1 MRIRSVSLSVA
12 LLLSLAVVAA
22 EAESSFQT
30 YRNAR
35 FGYSVEVPSDFRRGE
50 APVNNDGRVF
60 YDQLS
65 EEILSVFGMYNALE
79 ASPESYAAEREADWK
94 GLNGNVTY
102 RAMRKGWFVLSGTV
116 DGEIFYERVLFSD
129 DRETIA
135 TLLVRYP
142 ELEKERFGAFVT
154 RASRSLRFAD

>member
-12 LLLSLAVVAA
+12 LLLSVAVWTAD
-22 EAESSFQT
+22 AESSFQT

-35 FGYSVEVPSDFRRGE
+35 FGYAVDVPTGFRKGE
-50 APVNNDGRVF
+50 APTNNDGRVF
-60 YDQLS
+60 YDRKS
-65 EEILSVFGMYNALE
+65 EGILSVFGMYNALE
-79 ASPESYAAEREADWK
+79 ASPESYAEEREADWK
-94 GLNGNVTY
+94 ELKGDVTY
-102 RAMRKGWFVLSGTV
+102 RVMRKGWFVLSGTI

-142 ELEKERFGAFVT
+142 ESEKERFGAFVT
-154 RASRSLRFAD
+154 RASRSLRFTD

>member
-1 MRIRSVSLSVA
+1 MRIRSVSLCVA
-12 LLLSLAVVAA
+12 LLLSVAVWAA

-35 FGYSVEVPSDFRRGE
+35 FGYSVEVPSDFRKGE
-50 APVNNDGRVF
+50 APANNDGRVF
-60 YDQLS
+60 YDRLS
-65 EEILSVFGMYNALE
+65 EGILSVFGMYNALE

-142 ELEKERFGAFVT
+142 ESEKERFGAFVT

>member
-12 LLLSLAVVAA
+12 FLLSLAVVAA

-35 FGYSVEVPSDFRRGE
+35 FGYSVEVPSDFRKGE
-50 APVNNDGRVF
+50 APANNDGRVF

-65 EEILSVFGMYNALE
+65 EGILSVFGMYNALE

-135 TLLVRYP
+135 TILVRYP
-142 ELEKERFGAFVT
+142 ESEKERFGAFVT

>member
-1 MRIRSVSLSVA
+1 MRIRSVSLGVA

-35 FGYSVEVPSDFRRGE
+35 FGYSVEVPSDFRKGE
-50 APVNNDGRVF
+50 APANNDGRVF
-60 YDQLS
+60 YDRLS
-65 EEILSVFGMYNALE
+65 EGILSVFGMYNALE

-116 DGEIFYERVLFSD
+116 DGEIFYERVLFSG

-142 ELEKERFGAFVT
+142 ESEKERFGAFVT

>member
-1 MRIRSVSLSVA
+1 MRIRSVSLGVA

-60 YDQLS
+60 YDRLS
-65 EEILSVFGMYNALE
+65 EGILSVFGMYNALE

-142 ELEKERFGAFVT
+142 ESEKERFGAFVT

>member
-1 MRIRSVSLSVA
+1 MRIRSVSLSVVI
-12 LLLSLAVVAA
+12 LLSLAVVAA

-35 FGYSVEVPSDFRRGE
+35 FGYSVEVPSDFRKGE
-50 APVNNDGRVF
+50 APANNDGRVF
-60 YDQLS
+60 YDRLS
-65 EEILSVFGMYNALE
+65 EGILSVFGMYNALE
-79 ASPESYAAEREADWK
+79 ASPESYAAEREADWE

-142 ELEKERFGAFVT
+142 ESEKERFGAFVT

>member
-1 MRIRSVSLSVA
+1 MRIRSVSLGVA

-35 FGYSVEVPSDFRRGE
+35 FGYSVEVPSDFRKGE
-50 APVNNDGRVF
+50 APANNDGRVF
-60 YDQLS
+60 YDRLS
-65 EEILSVFGMYNALE
+65 EGILSVFGMYNALE

-102 RAMRKGWFVLSGTV
+102 RAMRKGGFVLSGTV
-116 DGEIFYERVLFSD
+116 DGEIFYERALFSD

-142 ELEKERFGAFVT
+142 ESEKERFGAFVT

>member
-1 MRIRSVSLSVA
+1 MRIRSVFLSVVI
-12 LLLSLAVVAA
+12 LLSLAFVAA
-22 EAESSFQT
+22 AESSFQT

-35 FGYSVEVPSDFRRGE
+35 FGYSVEVPSDFRKGE

-60 YDQLS
+60 YDRRS
-65 EEILSVFGMYNALE
+65 EGILSVFGMYNALE
-79 ASPESYAAEREADWK
+79 ASPESYAAERETDWK

-129 DRETIA
+129 NRETIA

-142 ELEKERFGAFVT
+142 ESEKERFGEFVT

>member
-60 YDQLS
+60 YDRLS
-65 EEILSVFGMYNALE
+65 EGILSVFGMYNALE

-142 ELEKERFGAFVT
+142 ESEKERFGAFVT